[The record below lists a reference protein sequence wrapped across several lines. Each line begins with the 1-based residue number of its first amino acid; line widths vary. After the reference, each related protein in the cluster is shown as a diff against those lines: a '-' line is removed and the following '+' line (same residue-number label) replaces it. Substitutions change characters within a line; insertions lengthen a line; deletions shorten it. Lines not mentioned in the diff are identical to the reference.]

1 MVNSANCSSVNWHER
16 SICGI
21 ERAASAMIAAWR
33 AAIWLHW
40 HTDPRCDAWPA
51 LGGGQRMRL
60 FIAVYGSI
68 VDDDGLVDDEQEPS
82 IA

>member
-1 MVNSANCSSVNWHER
+1 
-16 SICGI
+16 
-21 ERAASAMIAAWR
+21 
-33 AAIWLHW
+33 
-40 HTDPRCDAWPA
+40 
-51 LGGGQRMRL
+51 MRL